1 MKTLS
6 TLLLAAAFA
15 VPTFAE
21 DAAKKAAP
29 APAPAAAKETP
40 AAPSLPVTAAVVT
53 APFVLKDGA
62 ISQPSQT
69 EVSGGGKAVFTFNV
83 AKAGD
88 YVIHAVANAPDEDS
102 NSFFLNV
109 DGQPED
115 PLMIWD
121 LEVTK
126 GFENRIVG
134 WRGSGDSASPEFTP
148 KVFKLTAGEHKL
160 IVVGREPALLK
171 SVSIRPVN

>member
-1 MKTLS
+1 MKKIFA
-6 TLLLAAAFA
+6 LLFVAGFA
-15 VPTFAE
+15 LLTFAE
-21 DAAKKAAP
+21 DAAKKAV
-29 APAPAAAKETP
+29 PAPAAGKDSAM
-40 AAPSLPVTAAVVT
+40 APVLPVTAAVVT
-53 APFVLKDGA
+53 APFTVKDGVL
-62 ISQPSQT
+62 SQPSQT
-69 EVSGGGKAVFTFNV
+69 ELSASGKAVFTFSV

-88 YVIHAVANAPDEDS
+88 YLIHAVANAPDEDS
-102 NSFFLNV
+102 NSFFLNI

-121 LEVTK
+121 IEVTK

-160 IVVGREPALLK
+160 IIVGREPAQLK
-171 SVSIRPVN
+171 SVSVRPVN